1 MLEIL
6 SARNTQSTV
15 SGINYRKYLHQW
27 ICLPDMQMY
36 VQARKVNEQLSDVST
51 TGVPCCR
58 RVRPSLPSFI
68 FPLRPPQ
75 IFYKDDLNWLKGIG
89 CYAWDTP
96 EILRVKQ
103 AGKLQ
108 SEVSVFS
115 VSSPVSLRFLLGWS
129 LLLPVFIRTRVFL
142 LVFFILE
149 PVQG

>member
-36 VQARKVNEQLSDVST
+36 VQARKVNEQLSDVSMAA
-51 TGVPCCR
+51 GSDCCQVKMLR
-58 RVRPSLPSFI
+58 FI
-68 FPLRPPQ
+68 FLFGSPQ

-103 AGKLQ
+103 AGNIQ
-108 SEVSVFS
+108 SEVSS
-115 VSSPVSLRFLLGWS
+115 TCLHSTSPF
-129 LLLPVFIRTRVFL
+129 
-142 LVFFILE
+142 
-149 PVQG
+149 